1 MQVASATQSDA
12 RATLEAAITLLN
24 GLTPVAVGSD
34 VVRPVDDGEPF
45 DVRQALD
52 DVGFTRAAKASAA
65 SIDRIG
71 RRVRELRPLFD
82 GLLGATF
89 DDASA
94 AVNEQLT
101 ELAIRPAVVAHDGVG
116 PHLHWSASTATF
128 DDQVLT
134 DILMALAI
142 ELCEDGTERFGRC
155 AADGCGRLFFD
166 STRNRSRRFCDDR
179 RCASRTHTAD
189 HRARRRS
196 A

>member
-12 RATLEAAITLLN
+12 RVTLDVAIALLN
-24 GLTPVAVGSD
+24 GLTAVDG
-34 VVRPVDDGEPF
+34 DDAGRSGDETEPF
-45 DVRQALD
+45 DVREVLD
-52 DVGFTRAAKASAA
+52 EYGFTRAAKASAA

-71 RRVRELRPLFD
+71 RRVAELRPLFD

-101 ELAIRPAVVAHDGVG
+101 ELAVRPTVVAHDGVG
-116 PHLHWSASTATF
+116 PHLHWSSPTATF

-134 DILMALAI
+134 DILMSLAI

-166 STRNRSRRFCDDR
+166 GTRNRSRRFCDDR